1 MKYFSTLLL
10 IVLCSGCASRVRF
23 RSVDFHDYREPEDP
37 LAVSGGPAP
46 LLEGERLVFAVS
58 WRRISVGELIMENHG
73 LVDYE
78 GSPAYHLSVR
88 TRSNRFLSRIYRIE
102 NEYHTWM
109 CAEKMVPLKFENTT
123 REGRRRRSETIVYDH
138 DRGRVSRESRGDIT
152 DYDIPPG
159 AQNYF
164 SLIYWVRGGELLA
177 GGSLETVVNDGDKN
191 WDVSVNVLELG
202 AIESEPLGM
211 VSAFALEPRASHQ
224 GEELEEATIRVWVSN
239 DRRRLP
245 LAFEVNAR
253 IFGRALAVLD
263 RADLPPLPE
272 TELAS
277 DSPGS
282 ETWVEG
288 RTAADPA
295 FFLIVPPLGSR
306 P

>member
-1 MKYFSTLLL
+1 MKYFSILLL
-10 IVLCSGCASRVRF
+10 LVLCSGCASRVRF
-23 RSVDFHDYREPEDP
+23 RSVDLHEYQPPEDS
-37 LAVSGGPAP
+37 LDVSGGPVP

-88 TRSNRFLSRIYRIE
+88 TNSNRFLSRIYRIE

-109 CAEKMVPLKFENTT
+109 CAERMLPLKFENTT
-123 REGRRRRSETIVYDH
+123 REGRRRRSESIVYDH
-138 DRGRVSRESRGDIT
+138 DGGRVSRESRGNVT

-164 SLIYWVRGGELLA
+164 SLIYWVRGGDLPA

-191 WDVSVNVLELG
+191 WDVSVNVLEQGL
-202 AIESEPLGM
+202 IESEPLGM
-211 VSAFALEPRASHQ
+211 VSAIALEPHASHQ
-224 GEELEEATIRVWVSN
+224 GEELEEATIKVWVSN

-263 RADLPPLPE
+263 RAYLPPLPE
-272 TELAS
+272 VELAV
-277 DSPGS
+277 DSAGS
-282 ETWVEG
+282 ETWVG
-288 RTAADPA
+288 GSTAADPA
-295 FFLIVPPLGSR
+295 FSLIAPPLGSR